1 MVKLAKAGKTHGE
14 SKKMAPPPKEVEED
28 SEDEEMSEDED
39 DSSGEE
45 EAEEADLAEE
55 AGEALE
61 AEEASEAAEEAGE
74 TSSHKERRRSLNSS
88 FHPILSLFILKKGLW
103 SFYSVTC

>member
-45 EAEEADLAEE
+45 EVVIPQKKPI
-55 AGEALE
+55 
-61 AEEASEAAEEAGE
+61 AS
-74 TSSHKERRRSLNSS
+74 SCLFPFFSS
-88 FHPILSLFILKKGLW
+88 FDELPNQLTSAFYLDLRGFFATSILTS
-103 SFYSVTC
+103 